1 MEPSTN
7 GGGNAS
13 GWVRPARV
21 RQSSFG
27 DDEELASGELPP
39 AWTLQRFQAEAT
51 SALNE
56 YFVARVLDDAVSR
69 ARELLTACPGEADE
83 LGVVAVRAAL
93 DRDQASQQAVV
104 ELFCKLH
111 LESVMNEAAFIRSF
125 EKLFCTWE
133 DIAIDA
139 PKAPEVLIEILMGC
153 ISGGVL
159 RRQFLSK
166 LPENLISAVLSKG
179 QGPWHEAL
187 SGIAAEVK
195 EFKHEATS
203 CLETYFDDW
212 KAEAVEV
219 RLKGIGQAMYLHEFV
234 KKALVMSFSQPD
246 PVEARE
252 VALKLLQHLTGA
264 GALSKDDLQWG
275 VTRLLG
281 QLDDLE
287 LDCPRAADL
296 TIEFFT
302 CMVGDELVSSPFL
315 RRCRQLRI
323 GGATGIRVLDV
334 AQRRTPEFSKQHM
347 GTQQFKREIH
357 TMILEYFNSG
367 DKEEFGRCFRELA
380 PLNAE
385 KGAELIRK
393 VMAFAMERTGATCE
407 QALNLLVWLCR
418 HEEISSD
425 LLELGFNDLYS
436 HMPDICLDV
445 PDADEMARAFVVEAK
460 KAEVLRHDWSSP
472 ASPES

>member
-1 MEPSTN
+1 
-7 GGGNAS
+7 
-13 GWVRPARV
+13 
-21 RQSSFG
+21 
-27 DDEELASGELPP
+27 
-39 AWTLQRFQAEAT
+39 
-51 SALNE
+51 
-56 YFVARVLDDAVSR
+56 
-69 ARELLTACPGEADE
+69 
-83 LGVVAVRAAL
+83 
-93 DRDQASQQAVV
+93 
-104 ELFCKLH
+104 
-111 LESVMNEAAFIRSF
+111 MNEAAFIRSF

-187 SGIAAEVK
+187 SGIAA
-195 EFKHEATS
+195 
-203 CLETYFDDW
+203 
-212 KAEAVEV
+212 EV

-334 AQRRTPEFSKQHM
+334 AQYAAVQK
-347 GTQQFKREIH
+347 
-357 TMILEYFNSG
+357 G
-367 DKEEFGRCFRELA
+367 DPHDDPRVF
-380 PLNAE
+380 
-385 KGAELIRK
+385 
-393 VMAFAMERTGATCE
+393 
-407 QALNLLVWLCR
+407 Q
-418 HEEISSD
+418 
-425 LLELGFNDLYS
+425 
-436 HMPDICLDV
+436 
-445 PDADEMARAFVVEAK
+445 
-460 KAEVLRHDWSSP
+460 LRGQGG
-472 ASPES
+472 